1 MSRPSVTTT
10 KAGPPVPPAAGET
23 ADAAIYPIRAVE
35 RVCDILDLLHQ
46 ESDGVA
52 LAAVAKRAG
61 LPKSS
66 AYRYLLAL
74 ESRSYIERD
83 ATTGLFRL
91 GLAFRPQ
98 RSRELDLFIERAQ
111 ADLERLRDR
120 LDETVNIGV
129 LDGGEIVHVAVVESA
144 QMMRLAA
151 RVGERAPIHTTAL
164 GKVIAADLPVDR
176 VLAILNA
183 GGMEPVTER
192 TITSPDAYL
201 EALSKVRTE
210 GYAVDDLEAQ
220 PDGRCVAI
228 ALPGLQLPAGLSVSA
243 PANRLPRS
251 LVPTVVEEL
260 RSAATAML
268 KGHQSAT
275 D

>member
-1 MSRPSVTTT
+1 MSPSSVPSG
-10 KAGPPVPPAAGET
+10 KDAPVAASDGET
-23 ADAAIYPIRAVE
+23 AVYPIRAVE

-46 ESDGVA
+46 ENDGVA
-52 LAAVAKRAG
+52 LAVVAKRAG

-83 ATTGLFRL
+83 ATSGLFRL

-98 RSRELDLFIERAQ
+98 RSRELDIFIERAQ
-111 ADLERLRDR
+111 SDLERLRDR

-129 LDGGEIVHVAVVESA
+129 LDGGEVVHVAVVESA

-164 GKVIAADLPVDR
+164 GKIIAAELPVDR
-176 VLAILNA
+176 VLAILKSE
-183 GGMEPVTER
+183 GMDPVTER

-201 EALSKVRTE
+201 EALSKVRSE

-220 PDGRCVAI
+220 ADGRCVAI
-228 ALPGLQLPAGLSVSA
+228 PLPGLQVPAGLSVSA

-260 RSAATAML
+260 RAAATVML
-268 KGHQSAT
+268 KGHQAAT